1 LKFVAFITAISLLS
15 TTSTL
20 YGSPPPT
27 KISLPQIDVPKN
39 EANIGAAISPMP
51 KGNRAPFTG
60 LLLSPLAVAT
70 IISEISSYQEMLEIE
85 LARVKA
91 EYEADMKFRL
101 NRLKIEH
108 DADKTV
114 LNTQIE
120 AANKRIIELGDL
132 LQKEIDNRP
141 NVFLWSSLGVLG
153 GIGIT
158 LLTVF
163 AVSQVSN

>member
-1 LKFVAFITAISLLS
+1 MKFVAFITAISLLLTS
-15 TTSTL
+15 STL
-20 YGSPPPT
+20 YGSPPSS
-27 KISLPQIDVPKN
+27 KISLPPINVP
-39 EANIGAAISPMP
+39 EGETSVGAAISPMS

-70 IISEISSYQEMLEIE
+70 IISELSSYQEMLEIE
-85 LARVKA
+85 LTRVKA

-108 DADKTV
+108 EADKTV

-120 AANKRIIELGDL
+120 TANKRIIELGYL

-141 NVFLWSSLGVLG
+141 NIFLWSSLGVLG

>member
-1 LKFVAFITAISLLS
+1 MKFAAFITAISLLL
-15 TTSTL
+15 TTSSL
-20 YGSPPPT
+20 HGAPPP
-27 KISLPQIDVPKN
+27 KISLPQIDVPEG
-39 EANIGAAISPMP
+39 EANIGAAISPMS

-70 IISEISSYQEMLEIE
+70 IISELSSYQEMLEIE
-85 LARVKA
+85 LGRVKA
-91 EYEADMKFRL
+91 EYEADVKFRL

-108 DADKTV
+108 EADVSV
-114 LNTQIE
+114 LNVQIE
-120 AANKRIIELGDL
+120 SANKRIIDLGDL

-141 NVFLWSSLGVLG
+141 NVFLWTSLGILG

-158 LLTVF
+158 LLTMF